1 MNREPE
7 RLNPIALHRQL
18 AAIWDSGKGLQR
30 LGAVNHTVLGKRFM
44 VTAFVFFAI
53 GGVLAM
59 LIRAQLATPHSA
71 FMDAATYNQIFTMH
85 GTVMMFLFAIPMLEG
100 AAIYFLPKMLGA
112 RDLAFPR
119 LTALGYWCYLFGG
132 TIILVSMLM
141 GVAPDSGWFM
151 YTPLSSSTYTP
162 GINADVWLLGV
173 TFVEISAICAAI
185 EFVVT
190 ILKVRTA
197 GMALTR
203 MPLMAWYLLVTAG
216 MMILAFPPLIL
227 GSVLLEI
234 ERAFD
239 WPFFDP
245 ERGGASLLWQ
255 HLFWLFGHPE
265 VYIIFLPAA
274 GAVTTLI
281 PVFART
287 KIVGY
292 AWIVAAIIA
301 LAFLSFG
308 LWVHHMFTVGIP
320 HLALAFFSAA
330 SMLVAVPTAIQ
341 IFAWVATLMRGRP
354 QMSLPMLYLMGF
366 FSVFILGGLTGV
378 MLALVP
384 FNWQAHDTHFVVAH
398 LHYVLIGGFV
408 FPMLAATYY
417 WLPLATGRLPVFSV
431 SKAAFW
437 LIFLGFHGTFL
448 IMHFTGLLGMPR
460 RVFTYEGGLGWDVP
474 NLISSIG
481 GFVMAA
487 GFALFVLDIVLQ
499 LRFGRRFRRN
509 PWGGTGLDWAM
520 PTPSPSYNFA
530 SLPLVTSRDP
540 LEDNPRL
547 GADIAAGKGYLAGAP
562 RGEMETLCVD
572 MVSGEPDHVLVL
584 PKNDYTPFLMA
595 SGLAVFFVLFLFS
608 AYALS
613 LVGVGIAAVFGWRWL
628 WSLGGKTDPEPLD
641 AGHGLILPVHYVARS
656 VPTLLGLKY
665 FLVANAAFFGSLVFG
680 YLFLWTT
687 APDWP
692 PPEFL
697 ETDPLRLALLAA
709 GLAGAGVLARL
720 ARRANA
726 KGDARWRVLGLA
738 GSAFASLLTLGGLT
752 VLALADAPSPVSHA
766 YGAITMAVIG
776 YAGLHVV
783 LGVLFTVYAL
793 ARHYFGYVSALR
805 SADMRGA
812 DIWQA
817 YTAVSGLAGLALI
830 VLMPGAFG

>member
-1 MNREPE
+1 MSRPT
-7 RLNPIALHRQL
+7 PISLHRALHRVWQVPKGI
-18 AAIWDSGKGLQR
+18 AALS
-30 LGAVNHTVLGKRFM
+30 AVNHSAVGRRFII
-44 VTAFVFFAI
+44 TAFVYFAI
-53 GGVLAM
+53 GGMLAM
-59 LIRAQLATPHSA
+59 MMRAQLARPENPFLGA
-71 FMDAATYNQIFTMH
+71 DAYNQIFTMH
-85 GTVMMFLFAIPMLEG
+85 GTVMMFLFAIPLIEG
-100 AAIYFLPKMLGA
+100 IALYLLPKILGA
-112 RDLAFPR
+112 RDLSYPR
-119 LTALGYWCYLFGG
+119 LSAFGYWCYLFGA

-151 YTPLSSSTYTP
+151 YTPLSSSTFTP

-173 TFVEISAICAAI
+173 TFVEISAVCAAVEI
-185 EFVVT
+185 VVT

-197 GMALTR
+197 GMALSR

-245 ERGGASLLWQ
+245 DRGGAPLLWQ

-274 GAVTTLI
+274 GAVSTLI

-292 AWIVAAIIA
+292 TWIVASIIA

-341 IFAWVATLMRGRP
+341 VFAWVATLMRGRP
-354 QMSLPMLYLMGF
+354 RMSLPMLYLMGF

-417 WLPLATGRLPVFSV
+417 WLPLVTGRLPVFSV

-460 RVFTYEGGLGWDVP
+460 RVFTYEAGLGWDVP

-481 GFVMAA
+481 GFVMTA
-487 GFALFVLDIVLQ
+487 GFALFVLDLILQ
-499 LRFGRRFRRN
+499 VRFGRRFRRN

-572 MVSGEPDHVLVL
+572 MATGKPDHVLVL
-584 PKNDYTPFLMA
+584 PRNDYTPFLMA
-595 SGLAVFFVLFLFS
+595 SGLAVFFVAFLFS
-608 AYALS
+608 AYWFS
-613 LVGVGIAAVFGWRWL
+613 LTGVVIAAIFGWRWL
-628 WSLGGKTDPEPLD
+628 WSLGGKADPAPID
-641 AGHGLILPVHYVARS
+641 AGHGLVLPVHYASRS
-656 VPTLLGLKY
+656 VPTILGLKY
-665 FLVANAAFFGSLVFG
+665 LLAGNAAFYGSLVFG

-692 PPEFL
+692 PPAL
-697 ETDPLRLALLAA
+697 MAANPLLVALMAPGLAA
-709 GLAGAGVLARL
+709 AAAFAVNAG
-720 ARRANA
+720 RANRA
-726 KGDARWRVLGLA
+726 GNARSALFQLA
-738 GSAFASLLTLGGLT
+738 GSVIASL
-752 VLALADAPSPVSHA
+752 VALAALAALAVLDAPSPQGHA
-766 YGAITMAVIG
+766 YAAITMAVIG
-776 YAGLHVV
+776 YVMLHVL
-783 LGVLFTVYAL
+783 LGVLFGAYAI
-793 ARHYFGYVSALR
+793 ARCRAGYVSAVR
-805 SADMRGA
+805 SADIRGVA
-812 DIWQA
+812 IWQL
-817 YTAVSGLAGLALI
+817 YTAVSGLGGLALI
-830 VLMPGAFG
+830 ILAPGAMA

>member
-1 MNREPE
+1 MSANTPVG
-7 RLNPIALHRQL
+7 LHRAL
-18 AAIWDSGKGLQR
+18 DAIWRAPKGIAALS
-30 LGAVNHTVLGKRFM
+30 AVNHTVVGRRFII
-44 VTAFVFFAI
+44 TAFIYFAI
-53 GGVLAM
+53 GGLLAM
-59 LIRAQLATPHSA
+59 LIRAQLARPENPFLGA
-71 FMDAATYNQIFTMH
+71 DAYNQIFTMH
-85 GTVMMFLFAIPMLEG
+85 GTVMMFLFAIPLIEG
-100 AAIYFLPKMLGA
+100 VALYLLPKILGA
-112 RDLAFPR
+112 RDLAYPR
-119 LTALGYWCYLFGG
+119 LSAFGYWCYLFGA

-151 YTPLSSSTYTP
+151 YTPLASATYTP

-173 TFVEISAICAAI
+173 TFVEISAICAAVEI
-185 EFVVT
+185 VVT

-197 GMALTR
+197 GMALSR
-203 MPLMAWYLLVTAG
+203 MPLMAWYLLVTAA
-216 MMILAFPPLIL
+216 MMLIAFPPLIL

-234 ERAFD
+234 ERAFN

-245 ERGGASLLWQ
+245 ERGGAPLLWQ

-274 GAVTTLI
+274 GAVSTLI

-330 SMLVAVPTAIQ
+330 SMLVAVPTAVQ
-341 IFAWVATLMRGRP
+341 VFAWIATLMRGRP
-354 QMSLPMLYLMGF
+354 QMTLPMLYLMGF

-408 FPMLAATYY
+408 FPMLAAAYY
-417 WLPLATGRLPVFSV
+417 WLPLMTGRLPVFQV

-460 RVFTYEGGLGWDVP
+460 RIFTYEGGLGWDLP
-474 NLISSIG
+474 NLISSVG
-481 GFVMAA
+481 GFVMTA
-487 GFALFVLDIVLQ
+487 GFALFVVDIVLQ
-499 LRFGRRFRRN
+499 TRFGRRFRRN

-520 PTPSPSYNFA
+520 PTPAPSYNFA
-530 SLPLVTSRDP
+530 SLPLVTGRDP
-540 LEDNPRL
+540 LEDNARL
-547 GADIAAGKGYLAGAP
+547 GADIAAGKGYLPGAP

-572 MVSGEPDHVLVL
+572 MATGEPEHVLIF
-584 PKNDYTPFLMA
+584 PKNDYTPFFMA
-595 SGLAVFFVLFLFS
+595 SGLAVFFVAFLFS
-608 AYALS
+608 AYWVAPLG
-613 LVGVGIAAVFGWRWL
+613 LVIATVFGWRWL
-628 WSLGGKTDPEPLD
+628 WSLGAKSDPEPID
-641 AGHGLILPVHYVARS
+641 AGHGLSLPVHYVVSS

-665 FLVANAAFFGSLVFG
+665 FLAANGAFFGSLVFG

-697 ETDPLRLALLAA
+697 GASPALVAA
-709 GLAGAGVLARL
+709 IAIGLTAASGFAFN
-720 ARRANA
+720 ARRANQA
-726 KGDARWRVLGLA
+726 GRAGARVIHLA
-738 GSAFASLLTLGGLT
+738 GSLIASLVALVALI
-752 VLALADAPSPVSHA
+752 ALAVFDAPSPESHA
-766 YGAITMAVIG
+766 YAAVTMAVIG
-776 YAGLHVV
+776 YVMLHAL
-783 LGVLFTVYAL
+783 LGILFTAFAL
-793 ARHYFGYVSALR
+793 ARCRFGFVSAMR
-805 SADMRGA
+805 SADMRGTA
-812 DIWQA
+812 IWQL
-817 YTAVSGLAGLALI
+817 YTAITGLGALALI
-830 VLMPGAFG
+830 ILAPGGMG

>member
-1 MNREPE
+1 MSRIP
-7 RLNPIALHRQL
+7 PITLHRALHAVWKAPRGPGAL
-18 AAIWDSGKGLQR
+18 S
-30 LGAVNHTVLGKRFM
+30 AVNHSVVGRRFII
-44 VTAFVFFAI
+44 TAFVFFAI
-53 GGVLAM
+53 GGLLAM
-59 LIRAQLATPHSA
+59 LIRAQLARPENPFLGA
-71 FMDAATYNQIFTMH
+71 DAYNQIFTMH
-85 GTVMMFLFAIPMLEG
+85 GTVMMFLFAIPLIEG
-100 AAIYFLPKMLGA
+100 VALYLLPKILGA

-119 LTALGYWCYLFGG
+119 LSAFGYWCYLFGG
-132 TIILVSMLM
+132 TIILASMLM

-162 GINADVWLLGV
+162 GVNADVWLLGV
-173 TFVEISAICAAI
+173 TFVEISAICAAVEI
-185 EFVVT
+185 VVT

-197 GMALTR
+197 GMSLTR

-216 MMILAFPPLIL
+216 MMLLAFPPLIL
-227 GSVLLEI
+227 GSVLLEL

-292 AWIVAAIIA
+292 GWIVAAIIS

-341 IFAWVATLMRGRP
+341 VFAWTATLMRGRP

-408 FPMLAATYY
+408 FPMLAATSY
-417 WLPLATGRLPVFSV
+417 WLPLMTGRMPVFSV
-431 SKAAFW
+431 SRSAFW

-460 RVFTYEGGLGWDVP
+460 RVFTYEGGLGWDAP

-481 GFVMAA
+481 SFVMAA
-487 GFALFVLDIVLQ
+487 GFALFVVDIVLQ

-520 PTPSPSYNFA
+520 PAPAPSYNFA

-562 RGEMETLCVD
+562 RAEMETLCVD
-572 MVSGEPDHVLVL
+572 MVSGEPDHVLLL

-595 SGLAVFFVLFLFS
+595 GGLAVFFVLFLFS
-608 AYALS
+608 AYAFS
-613 LVGVGIAAVFGWRWL
+613 LVGVVIAAVFGWRWL
-628 WSLGGKTDPEPLD
+628 WSLGARTDPEPLD
-641 AGHGLILPVHYVARS
+641 AGHGLVLPVHYAARS
-656 VPTLLGLKY
+656 APTILGLKY
-665 FLVANAAFFGSLVFG
+665 FLAANAAFFGSLIFG

-692 PPEFL
+692 PPDIL
-697 ETDPLRLALLAA
+697 DIDLLRLATLAA

-720 ARRANA
+720 ARRAND
-726 KGDARWRVLGLA
+726 KGDARWRMLALA
-738 GSAFASLLTLGGLT
+738 GSALASLLTLAGLGA
-752 VLALADAPSPVSHA
+752 LALLNAPSPVSHA

-776 YAGLHVV
+776 YAGLHVL
-783 LGVLFTVYAL
+783 LGVLFTAYAL
-793 ARHYFGYVSALR
+793 ARHLFGYVSAVR

-812 DIWQA
+812 EIWQA
-817 YTAVSGLAGLALI
+817 YTAITALAGLALI

>member
-1 MNREPE
+1 MTRQST
-7 RLNPIALHRQL
+7 PIGLHRALDRVWQVPRGL
-18 AAIWDSGKGLQR
+18 AALS
-30 LGAVNHTVLGKRFM
+30 AVNHSAVGLRFII
-44 VTAFVFFAI
+44 TAFVYFAI
-53 GGVLAM
+53 GGLLAM
-59 LIRAQLATPHSA
+59 LIRAQLARPENPFLGA
-71 FMDAATYNQIFTMH
+71 DAYNQIFTMH
-85 GTVMMFLFAIPMLEG
+85 GTVMMFLFAIPLIEG
-100 AAIYFLPKMLGA
+100 VALYLLPKILGA
-112 RDLAFPR
+112 RDLAYPR
-119 LTALGYWCYLFGG
+119 LSAFGYWCYLFGA

-141 GVAPDSGWFM
+141 GAAPDSGWFM

-162 GINADVWLLGV
+162 GINSDVWLLGV
-173 TFVEISAICAAI
+173 TFVEVSAVCAAVEI
-185 EFVVT
+185 IVT
-190 ILKVRTA
+190 VLKVRTA
-197 GMALTR
+197 GMALSR
-203 MPLMAWYLLVTAG
+203 MPLMAWYLLVTAA
-216 MMILAFPPLIL
+216 MMLIAFPPLIL

-245 ERGGASLLWQ
+245 ERGGAPLMWQ

-274 GAVTTLI
+274 GAVSTLI

-308 LWVHHMFTVGIP
+308 LWVHHMFTTGIP

-341 IFAWVATLMRGRP
+341 VFAWIATLMRGRP
-354 QMSLPMLYLMGF
+354 RMSLPMLYLVGF

-384 FNWQAHDTHFVVAH
+384 FNWQVHDTHFVVAH

-417 WLPLATGRLPVFSV
+417 WLPLVTGRLPVFPV

-437 LIFLGFHGTFL
+437 LIFTGFHGTFL

-460 RVFTYEGGLGWDVP
+460 RIVTYEAGLGWDIP
-474 NLISSIG
+474 NLVSSIG

-487 GFALFVLDIVLQ
+487 GFALFVTDIFLQ

-509 PWGGTGLDWAM
+509 PWGGTGLDWTM

-540 LEDNPRL
+540 LDDNPRL

-572 MVSGEPDHVLVL
+572 MATGEPEHVLIL
-584 PKNDYTPFLMA
+584 PRNDYTPFWMA
-595 SGLAVFFVLFLFS
+595 ASLAVFFVAFLFS
-608 AYALS
+608 AYWVAPAG
-613 LVGVGIAAVFGWRWL
+613 LVLATVFGWRWL
-628 WSLGGKTDPEPLD
+628 WSLGGRTDRPPVD
-641 AGHGLILPVHYVARS
+641 IGHGLLLPVHYASRS

-665 FLVANAAFFGSLVFG
+665 FLAGNAAFYGSLIFG

-692 PPEFL
+692 PPAL
-697 ETDPLRLALLAA
+697 MAASPLWVALIAA
-709 GLAGAGVLARL
+709 GLAGAA
-720 ARRANA
+720 
-726 KGDARWRVLGLA
+726 
-738 GSAFASLLTLGGLT
+738 AFAVNAARASRQGHAGAAVWQVAASLIASLVALGSLA
-752 VLALADAPSPVSHA
+752 ALAVLDAPAPQGHA
-766 YGAITMAVIG
+766 YAAITMAVIG
-776 YAGLHVV
+776 YTMLHAS
-783 LGVLFTVYAL
+783 LGVLFTAYTL
-793 ARHYFGYVSALR
+793 ARCKAGYVSAVR
-805 SADMRGA
+805 ATDMRGA
-812 DIWQA
+812 ALWQI
-817 YTAVSGLAGLALI
+817 YTAITGLGGLALV
-830 VLMPGAFG
+830 VLAPGGMA

>member
-1 MNREPE
+1 MSRIP
-7 RLNPIALHRQL
+7 PISLHRAL
-18 AAIWDSGKGLQR
+18 DAAWRVPRGFAALS
-30 LGAVNHTVLGKRFM
+30 AVNHSVVGRRFII
-44 VTAFVFFAI
+44 TAFIFFAI
-53 GGVLAM
+53 GGILAM
-59 LIRAQLATPHSA
+59 LIRAQLARPDSPFLGA
-71 FMDAATYNQIFTMH
+71 DAYNQIFTMH
-85 GTVMMFLFAIPMLEG
+85 GTVMMFLFAIPLIEG
-100 AAIYFLPKMLGA
+100 IALYLLPKIIGG
-112 RDLAFPR
+112 RDLSYPR
-119 LTALGYWCYLFGG
+119 LSAFGYWCYLFGG

-151 YTPLSSSTYTP
+151 YTPLASSTYTP
-162 GINADVWLLGV
+162 GINADVWLLGI
-173 TFVEISAICAAI
+173 TFVEISAICAAVEI
-185 EFVVT
+185 VVT

-197 GMALTR
+197 GMSLTR
-203 MPLMAWYLLVTAG
+203 MPLMGWYLLVTAG
-216 MMILAFPPLIL
+216 MMLIAFPPLIL
-227 GSVLLEI
+227 ASVLLEI
-234 ERAFD
+234 ERAFN

-245 ERGGASLLWQ
+245 ERGGAALLWQ

-341 IFAWVATLMRGRP
+341 VFAWIATLMRGRP
-354 QMSLPMLYLMGF
+354 QMRLPMLYLMGF

-408 FPMLAATYY
+408 FPMMAAAYY
-417 WLPLATGRLPVFSV
+417 WLPLMTGRLPVFSV
-431 SKAAFW
+431 SKTAFW
-437 LIFLGFHGTFL
+437 LIFIGFNVTFL
-448 IMHFTGLLGMPR
+448 IMHFTGLMGMPR
-460 RVFTYEGGLGWDVP
+460 RIYTYEAGLGWDLP

-481 GFVMAA
+481 GFVMTA

-499 LRFGRRFRRN
+499 VKFGRRFRRN
-509 PWGGTGLDWAM
+509 PWGGTGIDWAM
-520 PTPSPSYNFA
+520 PTPAPSYNFA
-530 SLPLVTSRDP
+530 SLPLITSRDP

-562 RGEMETLCVD
+562 RGRMETLCVD
-572 MVSGEPDHVLVL
+572 MVSGEPDHVLEL
-584 PKNDYTPFLMA
+584 PNNDYTPFWMA
-595 SGLAVFFVLFLFS
+595 CGLAVFFTLFLLGFYAQS
-608 AYALS
+608 AIG
-613 LVGVGIAAVFGWRWL
+613 LVIATVFGWRWL
-628 WSLGGKTDPEPLD
+628 WSIGAKADPDPID
-641 AGHGLILPVHYVARS
+641 VGHGAVLPLQYAARS

-665 FLVANAAFFGSLVFG
+665 FLAANAAFFGSLVFG
-680 YLFLWTT
+680 YIFLWTT
-687 APDWP
+687 GPDWP

-697 ETDPLRLALLAA
+697 DADPLRLAMLVA

-720 ARRANA
+720 ARRAND
-726 KGDARWRVLGLA
+726 KGDARWRALGLA
-738 GSAFASLLTLGGLT
+738 GSALASLLTLGGLA
-752 VLALADAPSPVSHA
+752 ALAFTDAPSPVSHA

-776 YAGLHVV
+776 YVMLHVL
-783 LGVLFTVYAL
+783 LGVLFSVYGL
-793 ARHYFGYVSALR
+793 ARSRFGYVSPVR
-805 SADMRGA
+805 SADMRGV

-817 YTAVSGLAGLALI
+817 YAAITGLAALALI
-830 VLMPGAFG
+830 TLMPGAFG